1 MIEDFKNVI
10 ITFGIIGIVFI
21 HGSYSYQNKILS
33 DSVAILKQENTQ
45 KIKNDIIAAKN
56 NNLLLLQV
64 KQQQDLLNQKITN
77 TNIVSK
83 TQTATSNTTS
93 AQADILLAQKQ
104 AQAAILAKQKANTL
118 LAQQQAR
125 ALAQTTTISP
135 SRQSAAS

>member
-104 AQAAILAKQKANTL
+104 AQAAILAKQKADTL

-125 ALAQTTTISP
+125 ALAQTTTIPP